1 MLEKIFGKKST
12 GVVYIVC
19 AGVLLLSL
27 IGAAVYFL
35 ANYPN
40 ASLYSL
46 FVQALLTA
54 FSLAAISAPVFIQK
68 RFKFFIPP
76 FIEIALCVYSV
87 LLFLL
92 TRFHTETIILNS
104 FLPAVGGFI
113 LSMLFFAF
121 LYKILTPMAEQ
132 ILSIGLGLQ
141 AIIVTLIMLGINY
154 AINKYYDY
162 LPILKNRAIMQM
174 IQVYALICIIIALVS
189 INDIPQNLL
198 DLALPNS

>member
-104 FLPAVGGFI
+104 FLPFSIPPLPEPPKRNIGIFL
-113 LSMLFFAF
+113 LS
-121 LYKILTPMAEQ
+121 KQRCSPG
-132 ILSIGLGLQ
+132 SRHS
-141 AIIVTLIMLGINY
+141 
-154 AINKYYDY
+154 
-162 LPILKNRAIMQM
+162 P
-174 IQVYALICIIIALVS
+174 
-189 INDIPQNLL
+189 
-198 DLALPNS
+198 